1 MQFFR
6 RGLIVWCA
14 LVAVLVSTVAPALAC
29 PFCSAPSLT
38 MTEQLTQSDAAVLAK
53 WVGGT
58 PAKGNDAGATNYEI
72 VEIVHQPAGSKLN
85 KGTKIELVRYRAS
98 KAGDLFLLLGTK
110 GGAVIDWGSPLEVTE
125 TSYKYMKAAPKPDVP
140 PAERLKYFVQY
151 LENPEQAISNDAYG
165 EFANTAYGDIVQIKT
180 LMPRDNL
187 RKWIVDPQV
196 SPSRLGL
203 YGLMLGLCGT
213 EEDVKLLEGRILDSS
228 EEFRLGIDGIM
239 GGYLLLAGE
248 PGLKVLD
255 EKKLLSQ
262 DAPFSETYA
271 AMQALRFMWQ
281 YGDGQIPAAR
291 LQQSMRLLLTRP
303 ELADLVIA
311 DLARWKDWSIQ
322 SQLMDMYGKEEYDI
336 PSIKR
341 AVVRFMLAS
350 TKDVTKSTEET
361 AADLPEHAKL
371 GAKYLAELEQKDPK
385 TVSEA
390 KRFFLIK

>member
-1 MQFFR
+1 MQIFR
-6 RGLIVWCA
+6 QRLMVWCA
-14 LVAVLVSTVAPALAC
+14 LVAVVVNAGSTAFAC

-38 MTEQLTQSDAAVLAK
+38 MTEQLTQSDAAVLAQ

-58 PAKGNDAGATNYEI
+58 PAKGNDAGATTYEV
-72 VEIVHQPAGSKLN
+72 VEVVHQPPGSKLA
-85 KGTKIELVRYRAS
+85 KGTKVELVRYRAS

-110 GGAVIDWGSPLEVTE
+110 GGAVLDWGSPLEVTE
-125 TSYKYMKAAPKPDVP
+125 TSYKYMKEAPKPDVP
-140 PAERLKYFVQY
+140 ATERLKYFVQY

-165 EFANTAYGDIVQIKT
+165 EFANTAYGDIVQIKS
-180 LMPRDNL
+180 LMPRDKL
-187 RKWIVDPQV
+187 RKWIVDPQF

-213 EEDVKLLEGRILDSS
+213 AEDVKLLEGRILDSS

-255 EKKLLSQ
+255 EHKLLSKE
-262 DAPFSETYA
+262 APFSETYA

-341 AVVRFMLAS
+341 AIVRFMLAS
-350 TKDVTKSTEET
+350 TKDVTTANGEP
-361 AADLPEHAKL
+361 AADLPQHAQL

>member
-6 RGLIVWCA
+6 RQLIVWCA
-14 LVAVLVSTVAPALAC
+14 LVAVVVSAAATAFAC

-38 MTEQLTQSDAAVLAK
+38 MTEQLTQSDAAVLTK

-58 PAKGNDAGATNYEI
+58 PAKGNDAGSTTYEV
-72 VEIVHQPAGSKLN
+72 VEVVHQDAGSKLA

-110 GGAVIDWGSPLEVTE
+110 GGAVLDWGSPLEVTQ
-125 TSYKYMKAAPKPDVP
+125 TAYKYMKEAPKPDVP
-140 PAERLKYFVQY
+140 AAERLKYFVHY
-151 LENPEQAISNDAYG
+151 LESPEQAISNDAYG
-165 EFANTAYGDIVQIKT
+165 EFANTAYGDIVQIKS
-180 LMPRDNL
+180 LMPRDKL

-203 YGLMLGLCGT
+203 YGLMLGLCGS

-239 GGYLLLAGE
+239 GGYLLLSGE
-248 PGLKVLD
+248 QGLNVLD
-255 EKKLLSQ
+255 EQKLLNK

-281 YGDGQIPAAR
+281 YGDGHIPAAR

-311 DLARWKDWSIQ
+311 DLARWKDWSVQ
-322 SQLMDMYGKEEYDI
+322 PELMSMYGKEEYDI

-341 AVVRFMLAS
+341 AIVRFMLAS
-350 TKDVTKSTEET
+350 TKDVTKSTGET